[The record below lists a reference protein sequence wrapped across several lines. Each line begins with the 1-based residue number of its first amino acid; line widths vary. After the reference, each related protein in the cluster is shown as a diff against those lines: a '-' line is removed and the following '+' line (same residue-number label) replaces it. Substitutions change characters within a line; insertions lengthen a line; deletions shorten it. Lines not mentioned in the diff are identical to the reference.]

1 MATRFLYTKY
11 IGGTLPGTE
20 VRLNERQFQPITNM
34 LQLESPFIPTL
45 LQTGPDLDPEPVRY
59 GTKSFK
65 AAVVHINV
73 TKLKNHSTMLG

>member
-1 MATRFLYTKY
+1 MTTRFLYTNY
-11 IGGTLPGTE
+11 ISGTLPGTE
-20 VRLNERQFQPITNM
+20 VRLNERQFQPITNIQ
-34 LQLESPFIPTL
+34 QLESPFIPTL
-45 LQTGPDLDPEPVRY
+45 LQKQDRTWIWNRY